1 MGDFL
6 FFAVS
11 PAEASAPGIQLYYP
25 LASKHTLVSR
35 ESSQPT
41 RYDEPKPEGRTRRP
55 PAVGTILAVGSS
67 MAMARA
73 FSVPSLALH
82 LGRVGLGL
90 GSASGV
96 LV

>member
-1 MGDFL
+1 MH
-6 FFAVS
+6 A
-11 PAEASAPGIQLYYP
+11 
-25 LASKHTLVSR
+25 LVSR